1 MWLAMKKLVVVA
13 FAFSVVVALIILS
26 YLYIVPVQKLE
37 VTKTVKL
44 FKLSST
50 AFSDGRWI
58 PERYTCI
65 GLDVSPPLRWEGYPF
80 EAESFTLIVEDVD
93 APRGVFTH
101 WIIYNIPRSVS
112 MLEEGVEK
120 VSILSSG
127 AMQGLNDFGRI
138 GCGGPCPPAGKPHR
152 YTFNIFTL
160 NIMLDV
166 KPAASKNEIL
176 KALQNHIIGEAELTG
191 IFLR

>member
-1 MWLAMKKLVVVA
+1 MKRLTVIVLMVLATVSLT
-13 FAFSVVVALIILS
+13 LLS
-26 YLYIVPVQKLE
+26 YSYMASIQKPG
-37 VTKTVKL
+37 VTKTIEI

-50 AFSDGRWI
+50 AFSNGGRI

-65 GLDVSPPLRWEGYPF
+65 GLDVSPPLRWEGYPL

-93 APRGVFTH
+93 APGGVFTH
-101 WIIYNIPRSVS
+101 WIIYNIPGSVS

-120 VSILSSG
+120 VSVLSSG

-138 GCGGPCPPAGKPHR
+138 GYGGPCPPAGKPHR
-152 YTFNIFTL
+152 YIFKIFALDT
-160 NIMLDV
+160 MLDV

-176 KALQNHIIGEAELTG
+176 KALENHIIGEAELTG
-191 IFLR
+191 IFSR